1 MNAAGIVRP
10 GHVLSFEEILIRLA
24 VGAALGIAIG
34 VERQWRQSAAGIQ
47 TSSLVCV
54 GATLYSTIGPALGID
69 DYRIVAGLVTG
80 VGFLAGGVI
89 LKEGMN
95 VRGLNTAATIW
106 ATAAVG
112 ALCGVGLLEEAT
124 IAAMVII
131 SLNLFFLPLANAIDR
146 RVGARIKSLRHKDDK
161 ED

>member
-1 MNAAGIVRP
+1 MRP

-24 VGAALGIAIG
+24 LGALLGIAIG
-34 VERQWRQSAAGIQ
+34 AERQWRQSAAGIQ

-54 GATLYSTIGPALGID
+54 GATLYATIGPALGID

-112 ALCGVGLLEEAT
+112 ALCGVGLLAEAI
-124 IAAMVII
+124 IAALVII
-131 SLNLFFLPLANAIDR
+131 SLNLFFLPLADWIDR
-146 RVGARIKSLRHKDDK
+146 HVAASIKSLGRGDK
-161 ED
+161 QD

>member
-1 MNAAGIVRP
+1 MRP
-10 GHVLSFEEILIRLA
+10 IHALSFEEILLRLA
-24 VGAALGIAIG
+24 LGALLGIAIG

-54 GATLYSTIGPALGID
+54 GATLYSTIAPALGIED
-69 DYRIVAGLVTG
+69 IRILAGLVTG

-112 ALCGVGLLEEAT
+112 ALCGVGLLEEAS
-124 IAAMVII
+124 IATMVII
-131 SLNLFFLPLANAIDR
+131 SLNLFFLPLADWIDR
-146 RVGARIKSLRHKDDK
+146 RVAARIKSLGHGDTKHD
-161 ED
+161 